1 MSLKLCSVGAE
12 LRFVGGGLATALVT
26 FGVPHN
32 RVQDRNIRDCISGR
46 KWRGACCLI

>member
-26 FGVPHN
+26 VGVPHN
-32 RVQDRNIRDCISGR
+32 RVKTGTSGTAYL
-46 KWRGACCLI
+46 GVSGEVHVV